1 MMSHWAFLRAIN
13 SKQAMK
19 LKLLA
24 VGTRMPDWVEVG
36 CNEYGKRMP
45 PELRVQSIEIPSGSR
60 GKNQS
65 AAKAIETES
74 QGILKAIGK
83 QDFVVALDVLGK
95 PMSTEKLAQQLGNW
109 QMDGQDICLVVGGPD
124 GLSQQCLARANM
136 RWSLSD
142 LTLPHPLVRIVLM
155 EQLYRA
161 WTINANHPY
170 HRS

>member
-1 MMSHWAFLRAIN
+1 
-13 SKQAMK
+13 MK

-24 VGTRMPDWVEVG
+24 VGTRMPDWVEAG

-45 PELRVQSIEIPSGSR
+45 PELRVQSIEIPLGSR
-60 GKNQS
+60 GKNQP
-65 AAKAIETES
+65 AAKAIEAES
-74 QGILKAIGK
+74 QGILKAIGEH
-83 QDFVVALDVLGK
+83 DFVVALDVLGK
-95 PMSTEKLAQQLGNW
+95 PMSTEKLAQQLGSW
-109 QMDGQDICLVVGGPD
+109 QMNGRDICLLVGGSD

-142 LTLPHPLVRIVLM
+142 LTLPHPLVRIVVM

>member
-1 MMSHWAFLRAIN
+1 MR
-13 SKQAMK
+13 

-24 VGTRMPDWVEVG
+24 VGTRMPDWVESG
-36 CNEYGKRMP
+36 CQEYGKRMP
-45 PELRVQSIEIPSGSR
+45 PELRIQVIEISLGTR
-60 GKNQS
+60 GKNQPK
-65 AAKAIETES
+65 AKAIEAES
-74 QGILKAIGK
+74 QGLLKAIGE
-83 QDFVVALDVLGK
+83 QDFVIALDVLGK
-95 PMSTEKLAQQLGNW
+95 PMSTEKLAQNLGNW
-109 QMDGQDICLVVGGPD
+109 QMNGRDVCLLVGGPD
-124 GLSQQCLARANM
+124 GLSANCLARANM